1 MTKEFVEQTLTTSLS
16 LLLGL
21 SILDL
26 FLYIFID
33 TAVLTFIAHVISV
46 WLLLKFRLRF
56 DLVKFIETFALLSD
70 LYIISIYGYVLASPF
85 ASLISIIIISFK
97 KEKYINKLKI
107 DLEKIMISK
116 KKDLEND

>member
-1 MTKEFVEQTLTTSLS
+1 MTKKTVEQTLTASLS

-33 TAVLTFIAHVISV
+33 TAVLTFIAHAISV
-46 WLLLKFRLRF
+46 WLLLRYRLRF

-70 LYIISIYGYVLASPF
+70 LYIINFYGYALASPF

-97 KEKYINKLKI
+97 KEKYMKKLKI

-116 KKDLEND
+116 KKDIEND